1 MEFVGF
7 HLKFAGSCGCSSPKY
22 GMIGLD
28 LLSSEFMAGKP
39 MQANFVVQ
47 TSAEVE
53 TEKSNNKWN
62 RYAEEDFI
70 GECVGTIFH
79 LWLVLLIHTPA
90 AQSVHRHAS
99 SINIPAILRQVG
111 SPGGF
116 TVSPASNMEKY
127 FPDSHQDTKKSS
139 IWSLKTGYP
148 PNSDYNICFHIL
160 LWLFV
165 CTPKLDCYPYPSPWY
180 LFRCH
185 LITKLSQLDAHFEWW
200 KRVKTSCQ
208 GSTAHQACV
217 MRDSSSEAKQSIT
230 GHRSRRICWGLQQLQ
245 QAEKCIGKHRYTHI
259 YIST

>member
-1 MEFVGF
+1 
-7 HLKFAGSCGCSSPKY
+7 
-22 GMIGLD
+22 MIGLD
-28 LLSSEFMAGKP
+28 LLSSEFMTGKP
-39 MQANFVVQ
+39 MQASFVVQ
-47 TSAEVE
+47 TSAELE

-79 LWLVLLIHTPA
+79 LWLVLLIHSSA

-116 TVSPASNMEKY
+116 TVSLASNMESTFQIHIKT
-127 FPDSHQDTKKSS
+127 PENHRSGVWKQDIPPIRINTSVF
-139 IWSLKTGYP
+139 IFFCGYLCAP
-148 PNSDYNICFHIL
+148 FSG
-160 LWLFV
+160 
-165 CTPKLDCYPYPSPWY
+165 TPKLDCYPYPSPWY

-217 MRDSSSEAKQSIT
+217 MRDSSSEAKQSLT

-259 YIST
+259 YIHT